1 MKLWNKLLS
10 LTLAAAMA
18 LSVAGC
24 GQTAASSQAASSE
37 AASSEAAPT
46 AAPTASAETAAEG
59 VSFTDQ
65 AGRTVTLDAPADTVV
80 SCYYITTYAVIA
92 LGKTDAIVGLENK
105 ADTRALYAL
114 AAPELPQL
122 TQVGTLKSLDVEAVA
137 SLAPDL
143 VIMPKKLMD
152 NAQTLEDL
160 GIPVMVVDPE
170 TQEGLE
176 TMLTLMGQALGAEDR
191 AAQLVSYYHD
201 QQDRMA
207 QLTEGL
213 DKPSVCVLSNSSYL
227 SVAPAGMY
235 QNDLIELAGGTNAA
249 ADIQDDYWAEV
260 SYETLL
266 AMAPDVLVIPS
277 AASYT
282 AQDVLGDAQLAA
294 LPAVQNGAVYTM
306 PQGLDEWDSPTPSS
320 VLGIQWL
327 TSVLHPDAYS
337 FEEFTADAQNFYQT
351 FYGFTPDAALLTK

>member
-1 MKLWNKLLS
+1 MHLLKRMGA
-10 LTLAAAMA
+10 LALAAALCLNLAACGAASSSAA
-18 LSVAGC
+18 LSA
-24 GQTAASSQAASSE
+24 AASSQAVASSAAASE
-37 AASSEAAPT
+37 AAGIT
-46 AAPTASAETAAEG
+46 L
-59 VSFTDQ
+59 TDQ
-65 AGRTVTLDAPADTVV
+65 AGRTVTLEQPAESIV
-80 SCYYITTYAVIA
+80 SCYYISTYATIA
-92 LGKTDAIVGLENK
+92 LGLKDKIVGLENK

-137 SLAPDL
+137 SLTPDL